1 MGAGNQG
8 GSSSAEDGEIRK
20 AFSADPNATA
30 KDARDY
36 FRDRDSGKLAAR
48 SYLDSRPT
56 DRTMSDGSPMD
67 DTFAE
72 IIDGRLGNIGV
83 TRNDTSF
90 VNADG
95 ESVGSINSA
104 GNFSGNRDVIAA
116 LRGTPSL
123 RDMRQAA
130 SREAKYGPGSRAAQ
144 EGDINTSLLDLVDY
158 AEDGTVQGMGPNRF
172 MDERGRGQLV
182 YDPSAVIPG
191 LPYLQDPQNDVFV
204 PQYDPSRESMA
215 GQALQGVT
223 NYIGDGGMMGAVT
236 RGLGGLSERMSGGVA
251 EDLNPGNFS
260 PMRPVLRP
268 TDGSTTENTGI
279 TSDGITSALMGG
291 ADSVTKL
298 TNDQLRNLPTYA
310 GGYTGSGANNP
321 FLSADQRG
329 VPNQFNAQG
338 VQVPFDGGNRIDVP
352 LGIGTLPG
360 KKTLSE
366 LAKTEPVISAGFSG
380 FNTNM
385 GKPRPF
391 SNTTNQFDP
400 QQRIIDDALAPL
412 GDRVSMYEDDPS
424 IAFGFCGEPFDLSE
438 GAESISS
445 VSPNADM
452 ITGRPT
458 FAFQD
463 EFDADQTNRQPPQV
477 VLPQVVLP
485 QVSSFR
491 PTFDVE
497 NQQRT
502 GREDSFGRGQS
513 LGYSLPPTSDDRNIV
528 PDRIR
533 ETALENQAL
542 REKGR
547 ILGTGIDLL
556 ERDDSG
562 IDEVNSNLYEDRF
575 ESEETKMFDFNNDLQ
590 KFIAESNGFRPTF
603 DIENQQRANREAS
616 FGGADQ
622 GVLPSSVSNIVQNP
636 DGSASTG
643 TALPSFPIS
652 SGSSDADNILG
663 VEAISAAARAKRLGK
678 LGTATGAE
686 NNMPLEQEGPL
697 VERDSRIRDAMAPD
711 GLDDN
716 MYNDGSEIFDLSETY
731 DPSGGG
737 FTGGGGGGSFTGC
750 PEGYEPMTLENGETV
765 CVPIEEEVTEE
776 EVQEVT
782 PYTPAERP
790 AMGPSAYT
798 PQAVSPI
805 RPYTLQPGEQGVGSL
820 ADILQLQNYPNIV

>member
-8 GSSSAEDGEIRK
+8 GSSSAEDSEIRK

-130 SREAKYGPGSRAAQ
+130 SREAKYGPGSRSAQ

-236 RGLGGLSERMSGGVA
+236 RGLGGLSDRMSGGVA

-279 TSDGITSALMGG
+279 TSALMRG
-291 ADSVTKL
+291 ADSVNKL
-298 TNDQLRNLPTYA
+298 TSDQLRNLPQYA

-321 FLSADQRG
+321 FLSSAQRDALTLDGPTRMSQQGPNFTPPVQFDASGSSVSFDGGQPFGSLFADQRA
-329 VPNQFNAQG
+329 AQAARDFASG
-338 VQVPFDGGNRIDVP
+338 EGSTFGQM
-352 LGIGTLPG
+352 
-360 KKTLSE
+360 
-366 LAKTEPVISAGFSG
+366 SA
-380 FNTNM
+380 T
-385 GKPRPF
+385 P
-391 SNTTNQFDP
+391 
-400 QQRIIDDALAPL
+400 
-412 GDRVSMYEDDPS
+412 
-424 IAFGFCGEPFDLSE
+424 AFAAYSD
-438 GAESISS
+438 
-445 VSPNADM
+445 
-452 ITGRPT
+452 
-458 FAFQD
+458 
-463 EFDADQTNRQPPQV
+463 DADQLEDLRTTGTVQAPPSQPFGSLFADQRAAQAARDFASGEGSTFGQMSGTPAFD
-477 VLPQVVLP
+477 
-485 QVSSFR
+485 SSV
-491 PTFDVE
+491 P
-497 NQQRT
+497 
-502 GREDSFGRGQS
+502 
-513 LGYSLPPTSDDRNIV
+513 YSLPPTSDDRNVV

-547 ILGTGIDLL
+547 REGTSIDLL
-556 ERDDSG
+556 ERDYSG
-562 IDEVNSNLYEDRF
+562 IDDVNSNLYDDRF
-575 ESEETKMFDFNNDLQ
+575 ESEETKMFDFNNELQ
-590 KFIAESNGFRPTF
+590 ESIAEYNKRK
-603 DIENQQRANREAS
+603 ENQQRANREAS
-616 FGGADQ
+616 LGGADQ
-622 GVLPSSVSNIVQNP
+622 GVLPSSVSNTVQNP

-643 TALPSFPIS
+643 TALPSFPVS

-663 VEAISAAARAKRLGK
+663 IEAISADARSKRLAG
-678 LGTATGAE
+678 LTP

-782 PYTPAERP
+782 PVTPTVRP
-790 AMGPSAYT
+790 TMGPSAYT

>member
-8 GSSSAEDGEIRK
+8 GSSSAEDSEIRK

-130 SREAKYGPGSRAAQ
+130 SREAKYAPGSRAAQ

-236 RGLGGLSERMSGGVA
+236 RGLGGLSDRMSGGVA

-279 TSDGITSALMGG
+279 TSALMRG
-291 ADSVTKL
+291 ADSVNKL
-298 TNDQLRNLPTYA
+298 TSDQLRNLPQYA

-321 FLSADQRG
+321 FLSSAQRDALTLDGPTRMSQQGPNFTPPVQFDASGSSVSFDGGQPFGSLFADQRA
-329 VPNQFNAQG
+329 AQAARDFASG
-338 VQVPFDGGNRIDVP
+338 EGSTFGQM
-352 LGIGTLPG
+352 
-360 KKTLSE
+360 
-366 LAKTEPVISAGFSG
+366 SA
-380 FNTNM
+380 T
-385 GKPRPF
+385 P
-391 SNTTNQFDP
+391 
-400 QQRIIDDALAPL
+400 
-412 GDRVSMYEDDPS
+412 
-424 IAFGFCGEPFDLSE
+424 AFAAYSD
-438 GAESISS
+438 
-445 VSPNADM
+445 
-452 ITGRPT
+452 
-458 FAFQD
+458 
-463 EFDADQTNRQPPQV
+463 DADQLEDLRTTGTVQAPPSQPFGSLFADQRAAQAARDFASGEGSTFGQMSGTPAFD
-477 VLPQVVLP
+477 
-485 QVSSFR
+485 SSV
-491 PTFDVE
+491 P
-497 NQQRT
+497 
-502 GREDSFGRGQS
+502 
-513 LGYSLPPTSDDRNIV
+513 YSLPPTSDDRNVV

-547 ILGTGIDLL
+547 REGTSIDLL
-556 ERDDSG
+556 ERDYSG
-562 IDEVNSNLYEDRF
+562 IDDVNSNLYDDRF
-575 ESEETKMFDFNNDLQ
+575 ESEETKMFDFNNELQ
-590 KFIAESNGFRPTF
+590 ESIAEYNKRK
-603 DIENQQRANREAS
+603 ENQQRANREAS
-616 FGGADQ
+616 LGGADQ
-622 GVLPSSVSNIVQNP
+622 GVLPSSVSNTVQNP

-643 TALPSFPIS
+643 TALPSFPVS

-663 VEAISAAARAKRLGK
+663 IEAISADARSKRLAG
-678 LGTATGAE
+678 LTP

-782 PYTPAERP
+782 PVTPTVRP
-790 AMGPSAYT
+790 TMGPSAYT

>member
-56 DRTMSDGSPMD
+56 DRTYSDTGAPMD

-72 IIDGRLGNIGV
+72 NIDSRLGKIGV

-116 LRGTPSL
+116 LKGLPSL
-123 RDMRQAA
+123 SDMRQAA
-130 SREAKYGPGSRAAQ
+130 SRETKYGPGSRAAQ
-144 EGDINTSLLDLVDY
+144 EGDINTSLLDFVDF

-191 LPYLQDPQNDVFV
+191 LPAFTDSGEFN
-204 PQYDPSRESMA
+204 PQYDPSREGMV

-223 NYIGDGGMMGAVT
+223 NYIGDGGMLGAVT
-236 RGLGGLSERMSGGVA
+236 RGLGSISKRMSGGVA

-279 TSDGITSALMGG
+279 TSDGITSALMRG
-291 ADSVTKL
+291 AGAVNKL
-298 TNDQLRNLPTYA
+298 TSDQLRDLPNYA
-310 GGYTGSGANNP
+310 GGYTGSGADNP
-321 FLSADQRG
+321 FLSADRRG
-329 VPNQFNAQG
+329 VSNQFNAQG

-352 LGIGTLPG
+352 LGIGTLPTSEERLLEAQ
-360 KKTLSE
+360 KDRFKSYDDLSMDRLKTMQLRNKLIDASDPSFYDAFGNEYNNAETARTSDLINEADSKAAMQRQMQINSLGQRVPITDKPFYDLSASE
-366 LAKTEPVISAGFSG
+366 AASLDDANLGYLQDRYVPEIVTQENINPVTAGFSG
-380 FNTNM
+380 FNM
-385 GKPRPF
+385 
-391 SNTTNQFDP
+391 D
-400 QQRIIDDALAPL
+400 
-412 GDRVSMYEDDPS
+412 
-424 IAFGFCGEPFDLSE
+424 
-438 GAESISS
+438 
-445 VSPNADM
+445 SP
-452 ITGRPT
+452 
-458 FAFQD
+458 
-463 EFDADQTNRQPPQV
+463 E
-477 VLPQVVLP
+477 
-485 QVSSFR
+485 VSS
-491 PTFDVE
+491 
-497 NQQRT
+497 
-502 GREDSFGRGQS
+502 
-513 LGYSLPPTSDDRNIV
+513 
-528 PDRIR
+528 
-533 ETALENQAL
+533 
-542 REKGR
+542 
-547 ILGTGIDLL
+547 
-556 ERDDSG
+556 
-562 IDEVNSNLYEDRF
+562 
-575 ESEETKMFDFNNDLQ
+575 
-590 KFIAESNGFRPTF
+590 FRPTF

-643 TALPSFPIS
+643 TALPSFPAS

-663 VEAISAAARAKRLGK
+663 IEAISADARSKRLAG
-678 LGTATGAE
+678 LTP
-686 NNMPLEQEGPL
+686 NNMPLEDPREYIDPGEMIYDDADQLEDLMTTGP
-697 VERDSRIRDAMAPD
+697 I
-711 GLDDN
+711 
-716 MYNDGSEIFDLSETY
+716 
-731 DPSGGG
+731 DPSGVNVGGG
-737 FTGGGGGGSFTGC
+737 FTDGGGGGGGGFGGC

-765 CVPIEEEVTEE
+765 CVPIEEEVIEE
-776 EVQEVT
+776 EVEEVT
-782 PYTPAERP
+782 PVTPTVRP
-790 AMGPSAYT
+790 TMGPSAYT